1 MFLVVYTLPAV
12 CGRGFFFIKYL
23 MDTVIITGGTG
34 LIGSALSKFL
44 VSRSYQVI
52 IFTREPRSHRSS
64 VPGISYAA
72 WNIDEQSVN
81 EEAFR
86 KAKYVIHLAGAGVAD
101 KPWTAKR
108 KKEIVE
114 SRTKSSALLIRAMES
129 IPNEIVSVVSA
140 SAIGWY
146 KQNLSHQSIETEPP
160 AEDFLGET
168 CVAWENA
175 IKPVRELGKNLVILR
190 TGIVL
195 SNEGGAFPSFKKPV
209 QYGIAGILGSGKQ
222 MISWIH
228 IEDLCRLYMEAM
240 VNQSWSGIYNAVA
253 PNPVNNRNFTIGL
266 AKKMKG
272 SFFIPIP
279 LPNFILRLMLG
290 DRSEEVL
297 KNSNVS
303 ANKLKQQGFQFIYP
317 TIDTAFRDL
326 IER

>member
-1 MFLVVYTLPAV
+1 
-12 CGRGFFFIKYL
+12 

-34 LIGSALSKFL
+34 LIGTALSKFL
-44 VSRSYQVI
+44 LSRGFQVI
-52 IFTREPRSHRSS
+52 ILTRNPKAHRSS
-64 VPGISYAA
+64 APGISYAA
-72 WNIDEQSVN
+72 WNIDEQSAN
-81 EEAFR
+81 EEAFK
-86 KAKYVIHLAGAGVAD
+86 KAKYIIHLSGAGVAD
-101 KPWTAKR
+101 KSWTDKR

-114 SRTKSSALLIRAMES
+114 SRTKSSALLIRAMGS

-146 KQNLSHQSIETEPP
+146 KQNVSHQSVETDPP

-168 CVAWENA
+168 CVAWENS
-175 IKPVRELGKNLVILR
+175 IKPVEKLGKKLVILR

-195 SNEGGAFPSFKKPV
+195 SNEGGAFPEFKKPIK
-209 QYGIAGILGSGKQ
+209 YGIAGILGNGKQ

-240 VNQSWSGIYNAVA
+240 VNPSWSGVFNAVA
-253 PNPVNNRNFTIGL
+253 PNPVNNRNFTLEL

-279 LPNFILRLMLG
+279 VPNFALRLKLG
-290 DRSEEVL
+290 ERSEEVL
-297 KNSNVS
+297 KSSSIS

-317 TIDTAFRDL
+317 TIDTALRDL